1 MGVVFT
7 KLEGATWIVV
17 PFLRWMT
24 LVSPLSY
31 IYTMGGSSIYTANL
45 RTITIHYGNRDQPI
59 GDSV

>member
-1 MGVVFT
+1 
-7 KLEGATWIVV
+7 VV

-31 IYTMGGSSIYTANL
+31 VYTMGGSSIYTANL